1 MNKIKKSL
9 VLITLCCAFL
19 VERAAALA
27 PQDYAKYF
35 KIDVNAP
42 LPSFEELAQKYA
54 NPNDFYDRKYDFGWN
69 ISEIFD
75 EIFRIRI
82 TANGKREKRIP
93 FEEEELLLNMLEN
106 VPKEIYPYIG
116 PYMHTVPG
124 MPERILNLPGIKETK
139 NKFPDRIAPQLADIP
154 DLEFLSPSLYFIL
167 MPEAWPQNLPRR
179 EIPNMYPSYPKVE
192 YNADF
197 YKKLKKLVPVE
208 NFFPDSNKAKKIT
221 RSDFRTLDATQT
233 SLLTAADVKAFAD
246 TLDDVR
252 EFANRDNNFLNTYNA
267 GIFLDMYE
275 VENGTG
281 IRHNNQIKDQ
291 VNPCQRLIQK
301 IKILGKSKENEFQT
315 LIGKKGFTLETWA
328 YTCDKTIK
336 AYRVSKINRATIK
349 ELNAFA
355 KGLYMPEIKAF
366 NLQSQNFQ
374 MSTIQGILEMYKA
387 PMSDVLE
394 VKKNRP
400 ILDEKFKK
408 MKYLLVSSPIAV
420 HY

>member
-1 MNKIKKSL
+1 MKKRLILVGIFSL
-9 VLITLCCAFL
+9 FQIGISW
-19 VERAAALA
+19 ALS

-35 KIDVNAP
+35 KINMDET
-42 LPSFEELAQKYA
+42 LPTFNELAEKYA
-54 NPNDFYDRKYDFGWN
+54 NQNDFYNRKYDYSWN

-82 TANGKREKRIP
+82 AANGTREKRIP
-93 FEEEELLLNMLEN
+93 FEDEEALLNMLQN

-124 MPERILNLPGIKETK
+124 MPEKILNLPGIKETK
-139 NKFPDRIAPQLADIP
+139 NKFPERIAPQLEHIP

-179 EIPNMYPSYPKVE
+179 EIPNMYPSYPKVVYDKE
-192 YNADF
+192 F
-197 YKKLKKLVPVE
+197 YEKIKKLVPVE
-208 NFFPDSNKAKKIT
+208 NFFSEKEKNKKVT
-221 RSDFRTLDATQT
+221 RSDFRTLDPTQT
-233 SLLTAADVKAFAD
+233 SLLTSADVKAFAE
-246 TLDDVR
+246 TLDDVQA
-252 EFANRDNNFLNTYNA
+252 FGSRDDNFLNTYNA
-267 GIFLDMYE
+267 GILLDMYE

-281 IRHNNQIKDQ
+281 IKNNNQIKDQ
-291 VNPCQRLIQK
+291 VNPCQRLVQK
-301 IKILGKSKENEFQT
+301 IRILGKDKENEFLT
-315 LIGKKGFTLETWA
+315 IVGKKGFTLNSWA

-336 AYRVSKINRATIK
+336 AYRISKVNRSVLK

-355 KGLYMPEIKAF
+355 KGLYLPEIRAY
-366 NLQSQNFQ
+366 NMQSQGFQ

-387 PMSDVLE
+387 PMNDVME
-394 VKKNRP
+394 VRKNRK
-400 ILDEKFKK
+400 ILDDKFKK

>member
-1 MNKIKKSL
+1 MKRSL
-9 VLITLCCAFL
+9 IILSLFGLFL
-19 VERAAALA
+19 STSAWALA

-35 KIDVNAP
+35 KIDLDAP
-42 LPSFEELAQKYA
+42 LPSFEELSQKYA
-54 NPNDFYDRKYDFGWN
+54 NPNDFYDRKYDYGWN

-93 FEEEELLLNMLEN
+93 FEQEELLLNMLNN

-124 MPERILNLPGIKETK
+124 IPEKILNLPGIKETK
-139 NKFPDRIAPQLADIP
+139 NKFPERIAPQLADIP

-192 YNADF
+192 YDKEF
-197 YKKLKKLVPVE
+197 YQKIKKLVPVE
-208 NFFPDSNKAKKIT
+208 KFLPGNEKSKKVT
-221 RSDFRTLDATQT
+221 RSDFRTLAPTPT

-246 TLDDVR
+246 TLDEVR
-252 EFANRDNNFLNTYNA
+252 EFGNRDGNFLNTYNA
-267 GIFLDMYE
+267 GMFLDMYE
-275 VENGTG
+275 VENGSG
-281 IRHNNQIKDQ
+281 ILNNNQIKDQ

-301 IKILGKSKENEFQT
+301 IKILGKDKENEFQT
-315 LIGKKGFTLETWA
+315 IVGKKGFTLNTWA

-336 AYRVSKINRATIK
+336 AYRVSKVNRAALK

-355 KGLYMPEIKAF
+355 KGLYLPEIRAY
-366 NLQSQNFQ
+366 NMQSQNFQ

-394 VKKNRP
+394 VRKNRKL
-400 ILDEKFKK
+400 LDEKFKK
-408 MKYLLVSSPIAV
+408 MKFLLVSSPIAV

>member
-1 MNKIKKSL
+1 MKKNIIFL
-9 VLITLCCAFL
+9 CLLGLIFTAD
-19 VERAAALA
+19 AQALA
-27 PQDYAKYF
+27 PQDYAKYY
-35 KIDVNAP
+35 KIDIDAP
-42 LPSFEELAQKYA
+42 VPTYEELAKKYA
-54 NPNDFYDRKYDFGWN
+54 NPDAFYDRKYDYGWN

-82 TANGKREKRIP
+82 TANGNREKRIP
-93 FEEEELLLNMLEN
+93 FEEEEMLLEMLAN

-124 MPERILNLPGIKETK
+124 IPEKILNLPGIKETK

-167 MPEAWPQNLPRR
+167 MPEAWPQNFPRR

-192 YNADF
+192 YDEEF
-197 YKKLKKLVPVE
+197 YKKIKKLVPVE
-208 NFFPDSNKAKKIT
+208 KFFPGQEKAKKIT
-221 RSDFRTLDATQT
+221 RSDFRTLEPTQT
-233 SLLTAADVKAFAD
+233 SLLTSADVKAFAD
-246 TLDDVR
+246 TLDGVA
-252 EFANRDNNFLNTYNA
+252 EFGNRDSNFLNTFNA

-275 VENGTG
+275 VENGSG
-281 IRHNNQIKDQ
+281 IKNNNQMKDQ

-301 IKILGKSKENEFQT
+301 IKMLGDDKANEF
-315 LIGKKGFTLETWA
+315 LKIVGKKGFTLNTWA

-336 AYRVSKINRATIK
+336 AYRVSKINRNTIK

-355 KGLYMPEIKAF
+355 KGLYMPEIRSF
-366 NLQSQNFQ
+366 NMQSQAFQ

-387 PMSDVLE
+387 PMSDVIE
-394 VKKNRP
+394 VKKNRK